1 MTELIAKL
9 AQYMNPE
16 QIWFVILF
24 TAFWFF
30 GFVLFMMKVV
40 YERGL
45 PKWNGNGFIIPPKG
59 TTEQERS
66 VPKHLR
72 QQIWISHVRDSKDKK
87 VGTIGFTKNMD
98 VFAFFGDFWNTGY
111 REARE
116 GLEVFEQEWEPPIF
130 LPREEASEL
139 ECFLCVKDIEIQ
151 SRLIA
156 VIKKNLNRWRKVIIL
171 CSKSQYA
178 NGELDSIDP
187 KKNNEQL
194 PVIIVP
200 LSTELQYDEHV

>member
-1 MTELIAKL
+1 MTELVEKL

-45 PKWNGNGFIIPPKG
+45 PKWNGNGYFIPPKD
-59 TTEQERS
+59 TTEKERS

-72 QQIWISHVRDSKDKK
+72 QQIWMSVVHDSKDKK
-87 VGTIGFTKNMD
+87 VGSIGFTKNMN

-116 GLEVFEQEWEPPIF
+116 GLEVFEQEWEPPLF
-130 LPREEASEL
+130 LSKEDASEL
-139 ECFLCVKDIEIQ
+139 ETFLCIKDIEIQ

-156 VIKKNLNRWRKVIIL
+156 VIKKNLNRWKKVIIL

-187 KKNNEQL
+187 KKNNDL
-194 PVIIVP
+194 PITIIP
-200 LSTELQYDEHV
+200 LSTDLQYDESV

>member
-1 MTELIAKL
+1 MTELVEKL

-30 GFVLFMMKVV
+30 GFVLFMMRVV

-45 PKWNGNGFIIPPKG
+45 PKWNGNGFIIPPRD
-59 TTEQERS
+59 TTEKERS

-72 QQIWISHVRDSKDKK
+72 QQIWMTHVHDSKDKK
-87 VGTIGFTKNMD
+87 VGSIGFTKNMN
-98 VFAFFGDFWNTGY
+98 VFSFFGDFWNTGY

-116 GLEVFEQEWEPPIF
+116 GLEIFEQEWEPPLF
-130 LPREEASEL
+130 LSKEEGSEL
-139 ECFLCVKDIEIQ
+139 ETFLCIKDIEIQ

-156 VIKKNLNRWRKVIIL
+156 VIKKNLNRWKKVIIL

-187 KKNNEQL
+187 KKNNEL

-200 LSTELQYDEHV
+200 LSTDLQYDESI